1 MGRTIQKIITSK
13 NLKIVNIVKMP
24 FVNKKPLTRKQNYV
38 QTSFSH
44 STLKLEQKNARR
56 KTTRVSAAP
65 VSG

>member
-13 NLKIVNIVKMP
+13 NLKIVNVVKMP